1 MLVKLT
7 KLFEAIECAGC
18 HSDDTPELL
27 GYTCST
33 RNQAKKWLSS
43 WDQSIFVV
51 AAVVDVAVADVV
63 VGVNVHEEGEKAGN
77 EFTVVVVVVVN
88 AKCMLLNLPRANISS
103 WFNTFKKKHFFE
115 CFMIISFVTEGK
127 RVF

>member
-63 VGVNVHEEGEKAGN
+63 VVHEEGEKAGN
-77 EFTVVVVVVVN
+77 EFTVVVVVVVVN
-88 AKCMLLNLPRANISS
+88 AKYMLLNLPRANISF
-103 WFNTFKKKHFFE
+103 WFNTFKKKHFF
-115 CFMIISFVTEGK
+115 
-127 RVF
+127 